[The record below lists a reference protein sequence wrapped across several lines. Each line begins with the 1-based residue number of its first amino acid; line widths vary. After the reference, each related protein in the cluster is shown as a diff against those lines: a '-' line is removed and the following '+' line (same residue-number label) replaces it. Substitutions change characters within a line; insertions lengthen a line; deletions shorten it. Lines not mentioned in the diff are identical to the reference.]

1 MRILLVDDDVEARE
15 LLTEHLENRLGHQVT
30 PCSNG
35 RQALELFQENP
46 FPMVLSDIRM
56 PMMNGIALLQGIKA
70 LKEGKTADTVL
81 LTGYGNMDT
90 AIQALRAG
98 AYDYLLKPVNLVELE
113 AVVQRI
119 AEHQAL
125 LKNNDELTHNFEC
138 RLAEA
143 TSETQSQFEKLRK
156 AYAEV
161 LGIGRMCMSSRQMR
175 EVMDLAGRLH
185 EDRSVPVLIEG
196 ETGTGK
202 ELVARF
208 VHYGREAATAPLVSI
223 NCSAIASN
231 LFESELFGY
240 EGGAFSGAKR
250 MGQMGKLELA
260 QGGTLLLDEIGDL
273 PLEMQPKLL
282 RVVQEREFY
291 RVGGLRKINL
301 NVRIVCVTNRN
312 LARLVRENGFRQDLF
327 FRLNT
332 GRIFIPPL
340 RERKQDIA
348 PLAEM
353 FLEQYAGQKKRR
365 FRVIQQ
371 EALEILQRFD
381 WPGNVRQLQN
391 AVERIVL
398 LHDEEQVRPEH
409 LSFLFSTD
417 GEDSPVPF
425 CREDLDSITI
435 TFPPEGLEL
444 KEIEMRVIQKV
455 LSIFG
460 GNKTRAAAYLGMA
473 RNSIRSWIDKC

>member
-1 MRILLVDDDVEARE
+1 MRILLVDDDVVARE
-15 LLTEHLENRLGHQVT
+15 LLTEHLEKRLGHQVT
-30 PCSNG
+30 PCANG
-35 RQALELFQENP
+35 LQALELFRESP

-56 PMMNGIALLQGIKA
+56 PRMSGIALLQGIKA
-70 LKEGKTADTVL
+70 LEEGKTADTVL
-81 LTGYGNMDT
+81 LTGYGNMNT

-113 AVVQRI
+113 AVVLRI

-125 LKNNDELTHNFEC
+125 LRSNDELTHHFEC

-143 TSETQSQFEKLRK
+143 TSETQSRFEQLRK

-161 LGIGRMCMSSRQMR
+161 MGIGRLCVCSRQMH
-175 EVMDLAGRLH
+175 EVMALAERLH
-185 EDRSVPVLIEG
+185 EDRSVPVLVEG

-208 VHYGREAATAPLVSI
+208 VHYGREAATTPFVSI
-223 NCSAIASN
+223 NCSAIAPN

-301 NVRIVCVTNRN
+301 DVRIVCVTNRN

-340 RERKQDIA
+340 RERRDDIA
-348 PLAEM
+348 PLAEL
-353 FLEQYAGQKKRR
+353 FLEQYAAQKKRR
-365 FRVIQQ
+365 FKAFQ
-371 EALEILQRFD
+371 EETLKVLHGFD

-398 LHDEEQVRPEH
+398 LNDEEQVRPEH
-409 LSFLFSTD
+409 LAFLSSVD
-417 GEDSPVPF
+417 GEENPAQF
-425 CREDLDSITI
+425 CREELDCLTI

-444 KEIEMRVIQKV
+444 KEIEMRVIHKV

-473 RNSIRSWIDKC
+473 RNSIRSWIDKG

>member
-1 MRILLVDDDVEARE
+1 MRILLVDDDAEARE

-30 PCSNG
+30 PCADG
-35 RQALELFQENP
+35 RQALELFRKEP

-56 PMMNGIALLQGIKA
+56 PRMSGIALLQGLKA
-70 LKEGKTADTVL
+70 LEAGRTADAVL

-98 AYDYLLKPVNLVELE
+98 AYDYLLKPVNLIELE

-125 LKNNDELTHNFEC
+125 LRNNDELTHHFEC

-143 TSETQSQFEKLRK
+143 TSDTQSRFEELRK

-161 LGIGRMCMSSRQMR
+161 LGIGRMCICSGQMR
-175 EVMDLAGRLH
+175 EVMSLAERLH

-202 ELVARF
+202 ELAARF
-208 VHYGREAATAPLVSI
+208 VHYGREAATTPFVSI
-223 NCSAIASN
+223 NCSAIAPN

-291 RVGGLRKINL
+291 RVGGLRKISL
-301 NVRIVCVTNRN
+301 DVRIICVTNRN
-312 LARLVRENGFRQDLF
+312 LARLVREGGFRQDLF

-332 GRIFIPPL
+332 GRIYIPPL
-340 RERKQDIA
+340 RERRQDIA
-348 PLAEM
+348 PLAQM

-365 FRVIQQ
+365 FTSFQT
-371 EALEILQRFD
+371 EALEILQNYD

-391 AVERIVL
+391 AVERVVL
-398 LHDEEQVRPEH
+398 LHDEEQVRPGH
-409 LSFLFSTD
+409 LAFLSAAD
-417 GEDSPVPF
+417 GEEQPAAF
-425 CREDLDSITI
+425 CREELDSLTI
-435 TFPPEGLEL
+435 SFPPEGLEL
-444 KEIEMRVIQKV
+444 KEIEMRVIHKV
-455 LSIFG
+455 MSMFG
-460 GNKTRAAAYLGMA
+460 GNKTQAAIYLGMA
-473 RNSIRSWIDKC
+473 RNSIRSRLDKG